1 MRTFDALGYQFAV
14 SCTNDVSAD
23 QVWAALEGLA
33 TDADVAGL
41 DEFVVGGSTGGS
53 TMTLERLVGLI
64 NLRSLVALQAGN
76 LVLHSGAVCA
86 PTGATVLLCGPSGS
100 GKSTLTATLVGRGHA
115 YVTDELVCLSPDL
128 VHITPFRKPLS
139 LKPGAHALLPHL
151 RPSRAAV
158 ADMLSGDVW
167 LVPPRCLGGPRPPD
181 ELLIP
186 EVVVFPT
193 FVSGQSQR
201 VERLGTAEAAYLLGA
216 NAAGLG
222 EVRDGGLEAVARVAR
237 RVRAYRILHGDPK
250 EAAETIEMLWTG
262 AA

>member
-1 MRTFDALGYQFAV
+1 VRTFDALGYQFAV

-115 YVTDELVCLSPDL
+115 YVTDELVCPDGRGRFNHFRS
-128 VHITPFRKPLS
+128 VHLPGQPEASIYWTPTT
-139 LKPGAHALLPHL
+139 GAHGL
-151 RPSRAAV
+151 R
-158 ADMLSGDVW
+158 G
-167 LVPPRCLGGPRPPD
+167 
-181 ELLIP
+181 
-186 EVVVFPT
+186 
-193 FVSGQSQR
+193 
-201 VERLGTAEAAYLLGA
+201 
-216 NAAGLG
+216 
-222 EVRDGGLEAVARVAR
+222 
-237 RVRAYRILHGDPK
+237 
-250 EAAETIEMLWTG
+250 G
-262 AA
+262 AACRRPAADR